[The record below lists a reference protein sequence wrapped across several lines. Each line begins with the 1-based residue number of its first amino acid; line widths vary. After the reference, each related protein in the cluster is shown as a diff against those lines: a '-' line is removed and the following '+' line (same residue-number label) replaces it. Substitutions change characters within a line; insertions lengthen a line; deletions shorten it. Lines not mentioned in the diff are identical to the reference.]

1 MKLEKGR
8 IYYTVAKSV
17 FIFFVMTSG
26 VKAKRSI
33 MLFIKYLFYLNTI
46 NSYSV
51 FELKIEI

>member
-1 MKLEKGR
+1 MILEKGR
-8 IYYTVAKSV
+8 IYCNVAKSV
-17 FIFFVMTSG
+17 FIFFVTTSE
-26 VKAKRSI
+26 VKAKRTI

>member
-1 MKLEKGR
+1 MILEKGR
-8 IYYTVAKSV
+8 IYCNVAKSV

-26 VKAKRSI
+26 VKAKRTI